1 MITFRKILVV
11 FSMALL
17 LATAGCWKS
26 EEISQTAA
34 TSTASTTKNNSGF
47 DPANFTNQQVVSYS
61 MGLNMGSYLSQNQ
74 FNGFDLDAVIL
85 GVKDG
90 ATNYEQRFPQERI
103 QQAMQEVNEQ
113 LQKDQAEKA
122 AQMAELSKAFLED
135 NVKNDGVITTES
147 GLQYKPIVSVDEGE
161 KPTATSTVTV
171 HYRGTLIDGTEFD
184 SSIARGEPAT
194 FTLDR
199 VIPGWVEVLQLMK
212 PGEKWTVVMPPELGY
227 GENSPTPA
235 IPANSVLIF
244 EIELISIGD
253 NADE

>member
-1 MITFRKILVV
+1 MITLRKILVV

-17 LATAGCWKS
+17 VVTAGCWSSS
-26 EEISQTAA
+26 ETSQNTAPNS
-34 TSTASTTKNNSGF
+34 TSVTESKNGF
-47 DPANFTNQQVVSYS
+47 DPENFSNQQIVSYS
-61 MGLNMGSYLSQNQ
+61 MGLNMGSYLSQNK
-74 FNGFDLDAVIL
+74 FNGFDLDATIL

-90 ATNYEQRFPQERI
+90 ATNYAQRFPEERV
-103 QQAMQEVNEQ
+103 QAAMQEINEII
-113 LQKDQAEKA
+113 QKEQAVEMA
-122 AQMAELSKAFLED
+122 RMAELSKTYMAD
-135 NVKNDGVITTES
+135 NAKNTGVVTTES
-147 GLQYKPIVSVDEGE
+147 GLQYKPIVSVEEGE
-161 KPTATSTVTV
+161 TPTATSTVTV

-199 VIPGWVEVLQLMK
+199 VIAGWIEVLQLMK

-235 IPANSVLIF
+235 IPANSVLVF
-244 EIELISIGD
+244 EIELISIDD